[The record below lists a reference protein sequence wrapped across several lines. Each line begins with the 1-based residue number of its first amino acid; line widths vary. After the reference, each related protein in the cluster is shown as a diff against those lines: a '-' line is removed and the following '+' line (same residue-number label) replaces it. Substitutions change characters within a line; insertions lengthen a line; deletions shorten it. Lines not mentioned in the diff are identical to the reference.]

1 MRRSPVSHEPDSE
14 AGRPILLSF
23 AELRGIHIN
32 LATLNAKLDTFSNLP
47 GDLRELQDRVTTLET
62 DKAVR
67 NARSGLY
74 GKWASLAWAVAL
86 VIIGAGAGAWVQK
99 VIH

>member
-1 MRRSPVSHEPDSE
+1 MRHSPVSHEPE
-14 AGRPILLSF
+14 ETGRPILLSF
-23 AELRGIHIN
+23 AELRGIHTN
-32 LATLNAKLDTFSNLP
+32 LATLNTKLDNFSTVP
-47 GDLRELQDRVTTLET
+47 AELKSLEDRVTALET

-74 GKWASLAWAVAL
+74 GKWASIAWAVAL